1 MIREKSEIEELIEL
15 VLEEKEKKESEKN
28 GRMD

>member
-15 VLEEKEKKESEKN
+15 VLEEKEKKETEKN
-28 GRMD
+28 GRTD